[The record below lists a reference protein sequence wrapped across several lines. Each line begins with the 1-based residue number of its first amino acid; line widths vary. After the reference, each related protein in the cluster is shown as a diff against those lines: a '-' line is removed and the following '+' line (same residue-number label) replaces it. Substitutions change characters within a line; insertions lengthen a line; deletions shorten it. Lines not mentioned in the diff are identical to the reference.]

1 MITEIFSL
9 LSSLDITKNNKL
21 DKKFDF
27 NLSRNRIR
35 SISAYSSNSIF
46 YFPTIVIDQA
56 TPDEIAMV
64 SRMLEKSYASFVI
77 TCISLMPFHRI
88 HADDQGSIE
97 EYLSQFHQNL
107 GISGGTQVGGLV
119 VAAGGIAS
127 VGYVGAAFAV
137 AAFALCSVL
146 MIRPMKRADVLR
158 AGDR

>member
-107 GISGGTQVGGLV
+107 GISGDGAFDVSPDGDINYGKGV
-119 VAAGGIAS
+119 NCDSCGINFTPGKIS
-127 VGYVGAAFAV
+127 T
-137 AAFALCSVL
+137 FAL
-146 MIRPMKRADVLR
+146 RPETATTATARIE
-158 AGDR
+158 